1 MERVL
6 STEERIRRAEEVYRN
21 KNNIRQEHHVNSVSK
36 SKNRLLKKMIIQII
50 VCLSV
55 YSIFYFFGHSE
66 DLFSKDM
73 LNKAKEI
80 MTYDINFDELY
91 NNFMNWLHSMNIL
104 PNEGEN
110 EITNNITNETL
121 NEIDLN
127 EAEKYKYRW
136 SSRRRGSNKS
146 ISNGDRCK

>member
-55 YSIFYFFGHSE
+55 IFYILFFWS
-66 DLFSKDM
+66 FRRPVFKRY
-73 LNKAKEI
+73 AK
-80 MTYDINFDELY
+80 
-91 NNFMNWLHSMNIL
+91 
-104 PNEGEN
+104 
-110 EITNNITNETL
+110 
-121 NEIDLN
+121 
-127 EAEKYKYRW
+127 
-136 SSRRRGSNKS
+136 
-146 ISNGDRCK
+146 